1 MTSGSQAD
9 FAPPQNRYDLA
20 ARGFALRIDLEK
32 HNAWKS
38 KQPPRT
44 HEKELLHITG
54 NPLPTAYG
62 AAYRIIEELSSP
74 YYLSED
80 NKEPKYNPSG
90 DHIQIL
96 CERLGDM
103 VKREKHVARPEGRT
117 IVVGDLH
124 GNFNDLWRII
134 HAWLSDVVD
143 GGPGQNIMFLGDIVD
158 RGPRQLEC
166 LLLIMAYKMH
176 YPYQVFIVRGNHEE
190 DQVCYDFQ
198 EHMVARGFFEK
209 LPVIGLID
217 DRILCMHGMLT
228 PELTRGVLKT
238 GWEMEQTLY
247 AGMARLLRWNDPSE
261 DVEHVE
267 PNATRNFGQ
276 LLGPHAIEGAIE
288 RLHVDFVIRGHQA
301 MTNGV
306 RRFANLPLATV
317 FSSSYYLNTQNF
329 GAVLFVNPVK
339 NEIVPI
345 FIVNHKDSIKTQ
357 EEFDEKL
364 REGWKVDDYAVIPDD
379 ITVKGEKK

>member
-317 FSSSYYLNTQNF
+317 FSSSYYLNTNF